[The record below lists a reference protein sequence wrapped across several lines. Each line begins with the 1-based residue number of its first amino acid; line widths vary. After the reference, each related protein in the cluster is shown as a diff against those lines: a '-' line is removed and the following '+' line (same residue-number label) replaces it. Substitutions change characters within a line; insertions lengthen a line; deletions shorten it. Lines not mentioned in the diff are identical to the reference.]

1 MISSKLTFTDRGIVN
16 ERIWHRS
23 DGEDLGGNENKYQ
36 KHYCKSFI
44 SYFSVAKK
52 YYSRRD
58 GNSEVPAVVNKYQS
72 EEEVDFFEEEDEDD
86 DWNWDD

>member
-1 MISSKLTFTDRGIVN
+1 MKINIRNNIANL
-16 ERIWHRS
+16 
-23 DGEDLGGNENKYQ
+23 L
-36 KHYCKSFI
+36 CI

>member
-1 MISSKLTFTDRGIVN
+1 MKI
-16 ERIWHRS
+16 
-23 DGEDLGGNENKYQ
+23 NKYQ
-36 KHYCKSFI
+36 KHYRKSKIF
-44 SYFSVAKK
+44 YFSVAKK

>member
-1 MISSKLTFTDRGIVN
+1 MGTKINI
-16 ERIWHRS
+16 RITIC
-23 DGEDLGGNENKYQ
+23 Y
-36 KHYCKSFI
+36 YKSII